1 MKKDLGPKYGTS
13 ILTTSISQ
21 NGDMTT
27 AHGTMGCN
35 SGMSQ
40 HTLKPQ
46 MGNKNK
52 TSKGPTQKNIK
63 VGHSIVGKE
72 NSDVGAR
79 GKMQGE
85 KKEEV
90 ASMEVEASD
99 VGGKRKERIPLEDI
113 SADEEKGKKQK
124 LGGEVMDLGKIMT
137 KHLGSTLAAEQP
149 HQE

>member
-1 MKKDLGPKYGTS
+1 
-13 ILTTSISQ
+13 
-21 NGDMTT
+21 MTT
-27 AHGTMGCN
+27 AHSTMGYN

-40 HTLKPQ
+40 HTPKPQ
-46 MGNKNK
+46 RGNKNR
-52 TSKGPTQKNIK
+52 TSKGPTQENIK
-63 VGHSIVGKE
+63 VGRGIVGKE

-90 ASMEVEASD
+90 TSMEVEASD
-99 VGGKRKERIPLEDI
+99 IGGKKKEKIPLEDI

-149 HQE
+149 HWE